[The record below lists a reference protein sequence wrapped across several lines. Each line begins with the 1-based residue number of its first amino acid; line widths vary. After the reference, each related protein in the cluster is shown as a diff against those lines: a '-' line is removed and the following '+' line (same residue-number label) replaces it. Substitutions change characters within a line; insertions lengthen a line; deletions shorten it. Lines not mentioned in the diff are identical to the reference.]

1 MNSPLRSFEAEQPE
15 LMLTEEMGA
24 DFNNL
29 VDVLASFN
37 ANYPIRGTIRY
48 NSDEDFDEPETHRRV
63 IDEIEQQQDDA
74 AAAERDEAARAALAG
89 AARARITNPD
99 PARRVRQRR
108 GNVVIVDLT
117 GQESLTNNV
126 VDLSADD

>member
-1 MNSPLRSFEAEQPE
+1 M
-15 LMLTEEMGA
+15 
-24 DFNNL
+24 
-29 VDVLASFN
+29 
-37 ANYPIRGTIRY
+37 
-48 NSDEDFDEPETHRRV
+48 DFDEPETHRRV
-63 IDEIEQQQDDA
+63 INEIEQQQDDA

-89 AARARITNPD
+89 AARARIINPD

-126 VDLSADD
+126 VDLSQKKIRILSQNLINIVAPINAGSLQHQTLDNFE